1 MHMFKSLFKS
11 ALPHLI
17 AVAVFAIVAIVY
29 CKPALEGKVLQQSD
43 ITQWKGMAQDAL
55 NYKDQY
61 GTTPLWTN
69 NMFGGMPAY
78 QITGIPGISFSIGIL
93 DQLFTLNLPE
103 PIGLFFLASICF
115 YFLAQVLGFSTVI
128 GIIGGLAYS
137 YATYNPIIV
146 VVGHITKMHAIAYL
160 PFFIGSILLI
170 FQKKYYLGA
179 ICTAIATTLFVQ
191 SNHLQI
197 NYYGL
202 IIVLVM
208 SVFYLVQWIK
218 AKDFTHIYK
227 TIGFSLVAGLMGL
240 AVNAVML
247 IGTAEFGK
255 STIRGGSALATKD
268 SKITNTGLNK
278 DYALSYS
285 MFLSE
290 PLVMMFP
297 HIYGASS
304 DPNLVDPTK
313 SKAIEVLQQMQ
324 PEVGQQL
331 QSFLQFYWGGIGFT
345 AGPPYVGVIICFFA
359 FIGFGSNKNPNRW
372 WIGAVIVLSVLLAAG
387 AYFESFNLVILKYL
401 PLYNKFRA
409 PSMIIIVPTLLI
421 GILAMYGM
429 SAVIKATNF
438 KSFLQE
444 HKIGWISL
452 GFVFFAVMAL
462 YFSADFKSE
471 SEKQLMSQ
479 IMQIQDPN
487 QKAAFEGPARDLVNA
502 IAEDRKGFIES
513 DLARTFMFIGA
524 AFLII
529 YFYIKRSIQETF
541 FIVAIGILTLVDLF
555 QINVQYLKA
564 SQYVEAAENDNAFA
578 LTALDNALL
587 KDKTHYRVIDISRGV
602 QNSFN
607 EGAILAYHHKLVGG
621 YNPAKLSIYQDL
633 IENQW
638 YNFPNCLPTLN
649 MMNTKYIITGNMAS
663 DTIPNPDA
671 LGNAWFVKGIEFK
684 KGPRAVMDHLSF
696 FNPKDT
702 AVMDEQDK
710 IEDLAGLQVDSN
722 ASIQLVQNKNDE
734 VSYKAKTNAKQ
745 LAVFS
750 EIYYKDGWKAFIDE
764 KESPIV
770 KVNYVL
776 RGLVVPAGDHTIKFE
791 FKPASITGAKQIA
804 GVASILLW
812 LSLITTIVFAVKNLN
827 KKENTAK

>member
-1 MHMFKSLFKS
+1 MFKSLFKS

-17 AVAVFAIVAIVY
+17 AVAIFAIVAIVY

-55 NYKDQY
+55 NYRDQN
-61 GTTPLWTN
+61 GVTPLWTN
-69 NMFGGMPAY
+69 SMFGGMPAY
-78 QITGIPGISFSIGIL
+78 QITGIPGNAYSIGML
-93 DQLFTLNLPE
+93 DQLFTLNLAE

-137 YATYNPIIV
+137 YATYNPIII

-179 ICTAIATTLFVQ
+179 VCTAIATTLFVQ
-191 SNHLQI
+191 ANHLQI

-208 SVFYLVQWIK
+208 SAFYLVQWIK
-218 AKDFTHIYK
+218 TKDFTHIYK

-297 HIYGASS
+297 HIYGASN

-345 AGPPYVGVIICFFA
+345 AGPPYVGILICFFA
-359 FIGFGSNKNPNRW
+359 FIGFGSKMNPNRW
-372 WIGAVIVLSVLLAAG
+372 WIGAVIVLSVMLAAG
-387 AYFESFNLVILKYL
+387 SYFESFNLVILKYL

-409 PSMIIIVPTLLI
+409 PSMIIVVPTLLI
-421 GILAMYGM
+421 GILALYGM
-429 SAVIKATNF
+429 SAVLKASNF

-444 HKIGWISL
+444 HKIGWITL
-452 GFVFFAVMAL
+452 GIVFFAVIAL
-462 YFSADFKSE
+462 YFSSDFKSE

-513 DLARTFMFIGA
+513 DLTRAFIFIGIA
-524 AFLII
+524 FFLI
-529 YFYIKRSIQETF
+529 FLYIKRSIQETV
-541 FIVAIGILTLVDLF
+541 FIVGIGILSLVDLF
-555 QINVQYLKA
+555 QINVQYLKP
-564 SQYVEAAENDNAFA
+564 SQYVEASENENAFA

-587 KDKTHYRVIDISRGV
+587 NDKSHYRIIDLRRGI

-649 MMNTKYIITGNMAS
+649 MMNTKYIISGNMAT
-663 DTIPNPDA
+663 DTTPNTGA

-684 KGPRAVMDHLSF
+684 KGPRAVMDHLSY

-702 AVMDEQDK
+702 AVIDEQEK
-710 IEDLAGLQVDSN
+710 IEGLSGLQVDST
-722 ASIQLVQNKNDE
+722 ASIQLVENKNDE
-734 VSYKAKTNAKQ
+734 ITYKAKTNAKQ

-750 EIYYKDGWKAFIDE
+750 EIYYKDGWKAYINDQE
-764 KESPIV
+764 TPIV

-776 RGLVVPAGDHTIKFE
+776 RGLVVPAGDHKIKFE
-791 FKPASITGAKQIA
+791 FKPASITSAKQIA

-812 LSLITTIVFAVKNLN
+812 LSLITMIAFAVKNLN
-827 KKENTAK
+827 KKQNTAN

>member
-1 MHMFKSLFKS
+1 MLKTIFKS
-11 ALPHLI
+11 ALPHLL
-17 AVAVFAIVAIVY
+17 ALFVFAIVAIVY
-29 CKPALEGKVLQQSD
+29 CKPAIEGKVLQQSD
-43 ITQWKGMAQDAL
+43 VTQWKGMAQDAL
-55 NYKDQY
+55 NYKAQN

-69 NMFGGMPAY
+69 SMFGGMPTF
-78 QITGIPGISFSIGIL
+78 QITGIPVSPYSIGAL
-93 DQLFTLNLPE
+93 DGIFTLRLAE
-103 PIGLFFLASICF
+103 PVGLFFLASLCF
-115 YFLAQVLGFSTVI
+115 YFLAQVLGFSTLI

-146 VVGHITKMHAIAYL
+146 VVGHMTKMHAIAYL
-160 PFFIGSILLI
+160 PFFIGAILLI

-179 ICTAIATTLFVQ
+179 ICTAIATALFVQ
-191 SNHLQI
+191 ANHLQI

-202 IIVLVM
+202 IIVLAM
-208 SVFYLVQWIK
+208 SLYYLVIWIK
-218 AKDFTHIYK
+218 AKEYTHILK
-227 TIGFSLVAGLMGL
+227 TIGFSLIAGLMGL
-240 AVNAVML
+240 AVNAIML
-247 IGTAEFGK
+247 MSTAEYGK
-255 STIRGGSALATKD
+255 ASIRGGSALATKD

-297 HIYGASS
+297 HVYGASS
-304 DPNLVDPTK
+304 DPNLVDPAK

-345 AGPPYVGVIICFFA
+345 AGPPYVGIIICFFA
-359 FIGFGSNKNPNRW
+359 CIGFGSNKNPNRW
-372 WIGAVIVLSVLLAAG
+372 WIGAVIVLSILLAAG
-387 AYFESFNLVILKYL
+387 SYFETFNVFILEHL

-409 PSMIIIVPTLLI
+409 PSMILVIPTLLI
-421 GILAMYGM
+421 GVLAMYGIN
-429 SAVIKATNF
+429 ATLQATNF
-438 KSFLQE
+438 KSFIE
-444 HKIGWISL
+444 AHKIGWITL
-452 GFVFFAVMAL
+452 GFILLAILGL
-462 YFSADFKSE
+462 YFTSDFKSE

-487 QKAAFEGPARDLVNA
+487 QKAAFETPARDMVNA

-513 DLARTFMFIGA
+513 DLTRALIFIGI
-524 AFLII
+524 AFLLI
-529 YFYIKRSIQETF
+529 FLYIKQTIQQTI
-541 FIVAIGILTLVDLF
+541 FIIGVGLLTLVDLF
-555 QINVQYLKA
+555 QITVQYLKP
-564 SQYVEAAENDNAFA
+564 SQFVEATENENVFA

-587 KDKTHYRVIDISRGV
+587 KDTSNYRIIDLRRGV
-602 QNSFN
+602 QNAFN
-607 EGAILAYHHKLVGG
+607 EGAIMAYHHKLVGG

-638 YNFPNCLPTLN
+638 YQFPNCLPTLN

-671 LGNAWFVKGIEFK
+671 LGNAWFVKGIQYK

-696 FNPKDT
+696 LNPKDT
-702 AVMDEQDK
+702 AVIDEQDK
-710 IEDLAGLQVDSN
+710 LDVLSGLQVDST
-722 ASIQLVQNKNDE
+722 AKIQLIDNQNDLIF
-734 VSYKAKTNAKQ
+734 YTAKTNAKQ

-750 EIYYKDGWKAFIDE
+750 EIYYRDGWKAYIDDQ
-764 KESPIV
+764 ESPIL

-776 RGLVVPAGDHTIKFE
+776 RGLVIPAGDHKIRFE
-791 FKPASITGAKQIA
+791 FKPASVTRAKQIA

-812 LSLITTIVFAVKNLN
+812 IALVAFIAMTIQQFI
-827 KKENTAK
+827 KKQNTAQ

>member
-17 AVAVFAIVAIVY
+17 AVAIFAIVAIVY

-227 TIGFSLVAGLMGL
+227 TVGFSLVAGLMGL

-324 PEVGQQL
+324 LEVGQQL

-710 IEDLAGLQVDSN
+710 IEDLAGLQVDST

>member
-17 AVAVFAIVAIVY
+17 AVAIFAIVAIVY

-78 QITGIPGISFSIGIL
+78 QITGIPGTTFTIGML

-115 YFLAQVLGFSTVI
+115 YFLAQVLGFSTVV

-202 IIVLVM
+202 IIVLAM

-359 FIGFGSNKNPNRW
+359 FIGFGSNINPNRW

-387 AYFESFNLVILKYL
+387 SYFESFNLMILKYL

-409 PSMIIIVPTLLI
+409 PSMIIVVPTLLI
-421 GILAMYGM
+421 GILAMYGLN
-429 SAVIKATNF
+429 AVTKATNF
-438 KSFLQE
+438 KNFLQE

-452 GFVFFAVMAL
+452 GLVFFAVMAL
-462 YFSADFKSE
+462 YFSSDFKSE

-487 QKAAFEGPARDLVNA
+487 QKAAFETPARDLVNA

-513 DLARTFMFIGA
+513 DITRTFIFIGI
-524 AFLII
+524 AFLLI
-529 YFYIKRSIQETF
+529 FLYIKRSIQETV
-541 FIVAIGILTLVDLF
+541 FIIAIGILSLVDLF
-555 QINVQYLKA
+555 QINVQYLKP
-564 SQYVEAAENDNAFA
+564 SQYVEAAENENAFA

-587 KDKTHYRVIDISRGV
+587 NDKSHYRIIDLRRGV

-638 YNFPNCLPTLN
+638 YNFPKCLPTLN

-722 ASIQLVQNKNDE
+722 ASIQLVENKNDE
-734 VSYKAKTNAKQ
+734 ITYKAKTNAKQ

-750 EIYYKDGWKAFIDE
+750 EIYYKDGWKATIDD
-764 KESPIV
+764 KEAPIV

-791 FKPASITGAKQIA
+791 FKPASITSARQIA
-804 GVASILLW
+804 GIASILLW
-812 LSLITTIVFAVKNLN
+812 LSLVTMIAFAVKNMN
-827 KKENTAK
+827 KKENAAK

>member
-1 MHMFKSLFKS
+1 MLKTIFKS
-11 ALPHLI
+11 ALPHLLAI
-17 AVAVFAIVAIVY
+17 FVFAIVAIVY
-29 CKPALEGKVLQQSD
+29 CKPAIEGKVLQQSD
-43 ITQWKGMAQDAL
+43 VTQWKGMAQDAL
-55 NYKDQY
+55 NYKAQN

-69 NMFGGMPAY
+69 SMFGGMPTF
-78 QITGIPGISFSIGIL
+78 QITGIPVSPYSIGAL
-93 DQLFTLNLPE
+93 DGVFTLRLAE
-103 PIGLFFLASICF
+103 PVGLFFLASLCF
-115 YFLAQVLGFSTVI
+115 YFLAQVLGFSTLI

-146 VVGHITKMHAIAYL
+146 VVGHMTKMHAIAYL
-160 PFFIGSILLI
+160 PFFIGAILLI

-179 ICTAIATTLFVQ
+179 ICTAIATALFVQ
-191 SNHLQI
+191 ANHLQI

-202 IIVLVM
+202 IIVLAM
-208 SVFYLVQWIK
+208 SLYYLVIWIK
-218 AKDFTHIYK
+218 AKEYTHILK
-227 TIGFSLVAGLMGL
+227 TIGFSLIAGLMGL
-240 AVNAVML
+240 AVNAIML
-247 IGTAEFGK
+247 MSTAEYGK
-255 STIRGGSALATKD
+255 ASIRGGSALATKD

-297 HIYGASS
+297 HVYGASS
-304 DPNLVDPTK
+304 DPNLVDPAK

-345 AGPPYVGVIICFFA
+345 AGPPYVGIIICFFA
-359 FIGFGSNKNPNRW
+359 CIGFGSNKNPNRW
-372 WIGAVIVLSVLLAAG
+372 WIGAVIVLSILLAAG
-387 AYFESFNLVILKYL
+387 SYFETFNVFILEHL

-409 PSMIIIVPTLLI
+409 PSMILVIPTLLI
-421 GILAMYGM
+421 GVLAMYG
-429 SAVIKATNF
+429 INATLQANNF
-438 KSFLQE
+438 KSFIE
-444 HKIGWISL
+444 AHKIGWITL
-452 GFVFFAVMAL
+452 GFILLAILGL
-462 YFSADFKSE
+462 YFTSDFKSE

-487 QKAAFEGPARDLVNA
+487 QKAAFETPARDMVNA

-513 DLARTFMFIGA
+513 DLTRALIFIGI
-524 AFLII
+524 AFLLI
-529 YFYIKRSIQETF
+529 FLYIKQTIQQTI
-541 FIVAIGILTLVDLF
+541 FIIGIGLLTLVDLF
-555 QINVQYLKA
+555 QINVQYLKP
-564 SQYVEAAENDNAFA
+564 SQFVEATENENVFA

-587 KDKTHYRVIDISRGV
+587 KDTSNYRIIDLRRGV
-602 QNSFN
+602 QNAFN
-607 EGAILAYHHKLVGG
+607 EGAIMAYHHKLVGG

-638 YNFPNCLPTLN
+638 YQFPNCLPTLN

-671 LGNAWFVKGIEFK
+671 LGNAWFVKGIQYK

-702 AVMDEQDK
+702 AVIDEQDK
-710 IEDLAGLQVDSN
+710 LDVLSGLQVDST
-722 ASIQLVQNKNDE
+722 AKIQLIDNQNDLIF
-734 VSYKAKTNAKQ
+734 YTAKTNAKQ

-750 EIYYKDGWKAFIDE
+750 EIYYRDGWKAYIDDQ
-764 KESPIV
+764 ESPIL

-776 RGLVVPAGDHTIKFE
+776 RGLVVPAGDHKIRFE
-791 FKPASITGAKQIA
+791 FKPASVTRAKQIA

-812 LSLITTIVFAVKNLN
+812 IALIAFIAMTIQQFI
-827 KKENTAK
+827 KKQNSAQ

>member
-17 AVAVFAIVAIVY
+17 AVIVFAIVAIVY

-43 ITQWKGMAQDAL
+43 VTQWKGMAQDAL
-55 NYKDQY
+55 NYRDQY
-61 GTTPLWTN
+61 GITPLWTN
-69 NMFGGMPAY
+69 NMFGGMPTF
-78 QITGIPGISFSIGIL
+78 QITGIPVSPYSIGAL
-93 DQLFTLNLPE
+93 DGIFTLRLAE
-103 PIGLFFLASICF
+103 PVGLFFLASICF
-115 YFLAQVLGFSTVI
+115 YFLAQVLGFSTLI

-146 VVGHITKMHAIAYL
+146 VVGHMTKMHAIAYL
-160 PFFIGSILLI
+160 PFFIGAILLI
-170 FQKKYYLGA
+170 FQKKYYIGA
-179 ICTAIATTLFVQ
+179 ICSAIATALFVQ
-191 SNHLQI
+191 ANHLQI

-202 IIVLVM
+202 IIILAM
-208 SVFYLVQWIK
+208 SLFYLVQWIR
-218 AKDFTHIYK
+218 AKEYTHILK
-227 TIGFSLVAGLMGL
+227 TVGFSLVAGMLGL
-240 AVNAVML
+240 AVNAIML
-247 IGTAEFGK
+247 MSTAEYGK
-255 STIRGGSALATKD
+255 ASIRGGSALATKD

-297 HIYGASS
+297 HVYGASS
-304 DPNLVDPTK
+304 DPNLVDPEK

-345 AGPPYVGVIICFFA
+345 AGPPYVGIIICFFA
-359 FIGFGSNKNPNRW
+359 CIGFGSHKNPNRW
-372 WIGAVIVLSVLLAAG
+372 WIGAVIILSIMLAAG
-387 AYFESFNLVILKYL
+387 SYFESFNLMILKYL

-409 PSMIIIVPTLLI
+409 PSMIIVVPTLLM
-421 GILAMYGM
+421 GVLAMYGIN
-429 SAVIKATNF
+429 ATLKATNF
-438 KSFLQE
+438 KSFIQE
-444 HKIGWISL
+444 NKIGWITL
-452 GFVFFAVMAL
+452 GFVFVALLGL
-462 YFSADFKSE
+462 YFNSDFKSE

-487 QKAAFEGPARDLVNA
+487 QKAAFETPARDMVNA
-502 IAEDRKGFIES
+502 IAADRKSFIES
-513 DLARTFMFIGA
+513 DITRTLIFIGF
-524 AFLII
+524 AFLFI
-529 YFYIKRSIQETF
+529 YLFIKKTLNETV
-541 FIVAIGILTLVDLF
+541 FIAVIGVLTLVDLF
-555 QINVQYLKA
+555 QINVQYLKP
-564 SQYVEAAENDNAFA
+564 SQYVEATENENVFA

-587 KDKTHYRVIDISRGV
+587 KDTSHYRMIDLRRGV
-602 QNSFN
+602 QSAFN
-607 EGAILAYHHKLVGG
+607 EGAIMAYHHKLVGG

-684 KGPRAVMDHLSF
+684 KGPREVMDHLSY

-702 AVMDEQDK
+702 AVMDEEDK
-710 IEDLAGLQVDSN
+710 IETLSGLQVDSN
-722 ASIQLVQNKNDE
+722 ARIQLIDNKNDE
-734 VSYKAKTNAKQ
+734 VSYTASTTTKQ
-745 LAVFS
+745 LAIFS
-750 EIYYKDGWKAFIDE
+750 EIYYKDGWKAYVDE
-764 KESPIV
+764 QETPIV

-776 RGLVVPAGDHTIKFE
+776 RGLVVPAGDHKIRFE
-791 FKPASITGAKQIA
+791 FKPASVTRAKQIA
-804 GVASILLW
+804 GIASILLW
-812 LSLITTIVFAVKNLN
+812 LALIVFIAVSVQQFI
-827 KKENTAK
+827 KKQKTAQ

>member
-1 MHMFKSLFKS
+1 MYMFKSLFKS

-17 AVAVFAIVAIVY
+17 AVAIFAIVAIVY

-78 QITGIPGISFSIGIL
+78 QITGIPGILFSIGIL

-227 TIGFSLVAGLMGL
+227 TVGFSLVAGLMGL

>member
-1 MHMFKSLFKS
+1 MLKTIFKS
-11 ALPHLI
+11 ALPHLLAI
-17 AVAVFAIVAIVY
+17 FVFAIVAIVY
-29 CKPALEGKVLQQSD
+29 CKPAIEGKVLQQSD
-43 ITQWKGMAQDAL
+43 VTQWKGMAQDAL
-55 NYKDQY
+55 NYKAQN

-69 NMFGGMPAY
+69 SMFGGMPTF
-78 QITGIPGISFSIGIL
+78 QITGIPVSPYSIGAL
-93 DQLFTLNLPE
+93 DGIFTLRLAE
-103 PIGLFFLASICF
+103 PVGLFFLASLCF
-115 YFLAQVLGFSTVI
+115 YFLAQVLGFSTLI

-146 VVGHITKMHAIAYL
+146 VVGHMTKMHAIAYL
-160 PFFIGSILLI
+160 PFFIGAILLI
-170 FQKKYYLGA
+170 FQKKYYIGA
-179 ICTAIATTLFVQ
+179 ICTAIATALFVQ
-191 SNHLQI
+191 ANHLQI

-202 IIVLVM
+202 IIVLAM
-208 SVFYLVQWIK
+208 SLYYLVIWIK
-218 AKDFTHIYK
+218 AKEYTHILK
-227 TIGFSLVAGLMGL
+227 TIGFSLIAGLMGL
-240 AVNAVML
+240 AVNAIML
-247 IGTAEFGK
+247 MSTAEYGNA
-255 STIRGGSALATKD
+255 SIRGGSALATKD

-297 HIYGASS
+297 HVYGASS
-304 DPNLVDPTK
+304 DPNLVDPAK

-345 AGPPYVGVIICFFA
+345 AGPPYVGIIICFFA
-359 FIGFGSNKNPNRW
+359 CIGFGSNKNPNRL
-372 WIGAVIVLSVLLAAG
+372 WIGPVIVLSILLAAG
-387 AYFESFNLVILKYL
+387 SYFETFNVFILEHL

-409 PSMIIIVPTLLI
+409 PSMILVIPTLLI
-421 GILAMYGM
+421 GVLAMYG
-429 SAVIKATNF
+429 INATLQANNF
-438 KSFLQE
+438 KSFIE
-444 HKIGWISL
+444 AHKIGWITL
-452 GFVFFAVMAL
+452 GFILLAILGL
-462 YFSADFKSE
+462 YFTSDFKSE

-487 QKAAFEGPARDLVNA
+487 QKAAFETPARDMVNA

-513 DLARTFMFIGA
+513 DLTRALIFIGI
-524 AFLII
+524 AFLLI
-529 YFYIKRSIQETF
+529 FLYIKQTIQQTI
-541 FIVAIGILTLVDLF
+541 FIIGIGLLTLVDLF
-555 QINVQYLKA
+555 QINVQYLKP
-564 SQYVEAAENDNAFA
+564 SQFVETTENENVFA

-587 KDKTHYRVIDISRGV
+587 KDTSNYRIIDLRRGV
-602 QNSFN
+602 QNAFN
-607 EGAILAYHHKLVGG
+607 EGAIMAYHHKLVGG

-638 YNFPNCLPTLN
+638 YQFPNCLPTLN

-671 LGNAWFVKGIEFK
+671 LGNAWFVKGIQYK

-702 AVMDEQDK
+702 AVIDEQDK
-710 IEDLAGLQVDSN
+710 LDVLSGLQVDSN
-722 ASIQLVQNKNDE
+722 AKIQLIDNQNDLIF
-734 VSYKAKTNAKQ
+734 YTAKTNAKQ

-750 EIYYKDGWKAFIDE
+750 EIYYRDGWKAYIDDQ
-764 KESPIV
+764 ESPIL

-776 RGLVVPAGDHTIKFE
+776 RGLVIPAGDHKIKFE
-791 FKPASITGAKQIA
+791 FKPASVTRAKQIA

-812 LSLITTIVFAVKNLN
+812 IALVAFIAMTIQQFI
-827 KKENTAK
+827 KKQNSAQ

>member
-1 MHMFKSLFKS
+1 MNMFKSLFKS

-17 AVAVFAIVAIVY
+17 AVAIFAIVAIVY

-43 ITQWKGMAQDAL
+43 ITQWKGMAQDAM
-55 NYKDQY
+55 NYNEQY

-78 QITGIPGISFSIGIL
+78 QITGIPGTSFSVGIL
-93 DQLFTLNLPE
+93 DHLFTLNLAE

-202 IIVLVM
+202 IIVLAM

-218 AKDFTHIYK
+218 AKDFTHIFK
-227 TIGFSLVAGLMGL
+227 TVAFSLVAGLMGL

-278 DYALSYS
+278 EYALSYS

-304 DPNLVDPTK
+304 DPNLVDPTQ

-359 FIGFGSNKNPNRW
+359 FIGFGSNTNPNRW

-387 AYFESFNLVILKYL
+387 SYFESFNLMILKYL

-409 PSMIIIVPTLLI
+409 PSMIIVVPTFLI
-421 GILAMYGM
+421 GILAMYGL
-429 SAVIKATNF
+429 SAVIKASNF
-438 KSFLQE
+438 KNFLQE

-452 GFVFFAVMAL
+452 GLVFFAVLAL
-462 YFSADFKSE
+462 YFNADFKTE
-471 SEKQLMSQ
+471 SEKQLMTQ

-487 QKAAFEGPARDLVNA
+487 QKAAFETPARDMVNA

-513 DLARTFMFIGA
+513 DIIRTIIFIGIA
-524 AFLII
+524 FFLI
-529 YFYIKRSIQETF
+529 FLYIKRSIQETV
-541 FIVAIGILTLVDLF
+541 FIVAIGLLSLVDLF
-555 QINVQYLKA
+555 QMNVQYLKP
-564 SQYVEAAENDNAFA
+564 SQYIEAAENDNAFA

-587 KDKTHYRVIDISRGV
+587 KDKSHYRIIDLRRGI

-663 DTIPNPDA
+663 DIIPNPDA

-710 IEDLAGLQVDSN
+710 IADLDGLQVDSN

-734 VSYKAKTNAKQ
+734 ITYKAKTNAKQ

-750 EIYYKDGWKAFIDE
+750 EIYYKDGWKAYIDD
-764 KESPIV
+764 KETPIV
-770 KVNYVL
+770 KANYVL
-776 RGLVVPAGDHTIKFE
+776 RGLVVPAGEHTIKFE
-791 FKPASITGAKQIA
+791 FKPASITSARQIA
-804 GVASILLW
+804 SVASILLW
-812 LSLITTIVFAVKNLN
+812 LSLVTMIAFGIKNLN

>member
-1 MHMFKSLFKS
+1 MLKTIFKS
-11 ALPHLI
+11 ALPHLLAI
-17 AVAVFAIVAIVY
+17 FVFAIVAIVY
-29 CKPALEGKVLQQSD
+29 CKPAIEGKVLQQSD
-43 ITQWKGMAQDAL
+43 VTQWKGMAQDAL
-55 NYKDQY
+55 NYKAQN

-69 NMFGGMPAY
+69 SMFGGMPTF
-78 QITGIPGISFSIGIL
+78 QITGIPVSPYSIGAL
-93 DQLFTLNLPE
+93 DGIFTLRLAE
-103 PIGLFFLASICF
+103 PVGLFFLASLCF
-115 YFLAQVLGFSTVI
+115 YFLAQVLGFSTLI

-146 VVGHITKMHAIAYL
+146 VVGHMTKMHAIAYL
-160 PFFIGSILLI
+160 PFFIGAILLI
-170 FQKKYYLGA
+170 FQKKYYIGA
-179 ICTAIATTLFVQ
+179 ICTAIATALFVQ
-191 SNHLQI
+191 ANHLQI

-202 IIVLVM
+202 IIVLAM
-208 SVFYLVQWIK
+208 SLYYLVIWIK
-218 AKDFTHIYK
+218 AKEYTHILK
-227 TIGFSLVAGLMGL
+227 TIGFSLIAGLMGL
-240 AVNAVML
+240 AVNAIML
-247 IGTAEFGK
+247 MSTAEYGK
-255 STIRGGSALATKD
+255 ASIRGGSALATKD

-297 HIYGASS
+297 HVYGASS
-304 DPNLVDPTK
+304 DPNLVDPAK

-345 AGPPYVGVIICFFA
+345 AGPPYVGIIICFFA
-359 FIGFGSNKNPNRW
+359 CIGFGSNKNPNRW
-372 WIGAVIVLSVLLAAG
+372 WIGAVIVLSILLAAG
-387 AYFESFNLVILKYL
+387 SYFETFNVFILEHL

-409 PSMIIIVPTLLI
+409 PSMILVIPTLLI
-421 GILAMYGM
+421 GVLAMYG
-429 SAVIKATNF
+429 INATLQANNF
-438 KSFLQE
+438 KSFIE
-444 HKIGWISL
+444 AHKIGWITL
-452 GFVFFAVMAL
+452 GFILLAILGL
-462 YFSADFKSE
+462 YFTSDFKSE

-487 QKAAFEGPARDLVNA
+487 QKAAFETPARDMVNA

-513 DLARTFMFIGA
+513 DLTRALIFIGI
-524 AFLII
+524 AFLLI
-529 YFYIKRSIQETF
+529 FLYIKQTIQQTI
-541 FIVAIGILTLVDLF
+541 FIIGIGLLTLVDLF
-555 QINVQYLKA
+555 QINVQYLKP
-564 SQYVEAAENDNAFA
+564 SQFVETTENENVFA

-587 KDKTHYRVIDISRGV
+587 KDTSNYRIIDLRRGV
-602 QNSFN
+602 QNAFN
-607 EGAILAYHHKLVGG
+607 EGAIMAYHHKLVGG

-638 YNFPNCLPTLN
+638 YQFPNCLPTLN

-671 LGNAWFVKGIEFK
+671 LGNAWFVKGIQYK

-702 AVMDEQDK
+702 AVIDEQDK
-710 IEDLAGLQVDSN
+710 LDVLSGLQVDST
-722 ASIQLVQNKNDE
+722 AKIQLIDNQNDLIF
-734 VSYKAKTNAKQ
+734 YTAKTNAKQ

-750 EIYYKDGWKAFIDE
+750 EIYYRDGWKAYIDDQ
-764 KESPIV
+764 ESPIL

-776 RGLVVPAGDHTIKFE
+776 RGLVIPAGDHKIKFE
-791 FKPASITGAKQIA
+791 FKPASVTRAKQIA

-812 LSLITTIVFAVKNLN
+812 IALVAFIAMTIQQFI
-827 KKENTAK
+827 KKQNSAQ

>member
-1 MHMFKSLFKS
+1 MYMFKSLFKS

-17 AVAVFAIVAIVY
+17 AVAIFAIVAIVY

-227 TIGFSLVAGLMGL
+227 TVGFSLVAGLMGL

-452 GFVFFAVMAL
+452 GLVFFAVMAL

>member
-1 MHMFKSLFKS
+1 MNMFKSLFKS
-11 ALPHLI
+11 AVPHLI
-17 AVAVFAIVAIVY
+17 AVAIFAIVAIVY

-43 ITQWKGMAQDAL
+43 ITQWKGMAQDAM

-78 QITGIPGISFSIGIL
+78 QITGIPGTSFSVGIL
-93 DQLFTLNLPE
+93 DQLFTFNLAE

-202 IIVLVM
+202 IIVLGM
-208 SVFYLVQWIK
+208 SVFYLVQWIQ
-218 AKDFTHIYK
+218 AKDFTHIFK
-227 TIGFSLVAGLMGL
+227 TVGFSLVAGLMGL

-304 DPNLVDPTK
+304 DPNIVDPTQ

-359 FIGFGSNKNPNRW
+359 FIGFGSNTNPNRW
-372 WIGAVIVLSVLLAAG
+372 WIGAVIALSVHLAAG
-387 AYFESFNLVILKYL
+387 SYFESFNLVILKYL

-429 SAVIKATNF
+429 SAVTKATNF
-438 KSFLQE
+438 KSFLHE
-444 HKIGWISL
+444 HKVGWISL
-452 GFVFFAVMAL
+452 GLVLFAVLAL
-462 YFSADFKSE
+462 YFNADFKTE
-471 SEKQLMSQ
+471 SEKQLMTQ

-487 QKAAFEGPARDLVNA
+487 QKAAFETPARDMVNA

-513 DLARTFMFIGA
+513 DIIRTIIFIGIA
-524 AFLII
+524 FFLI
-529 YFYIKRSIQETF
+529 FLYIKRSIQETV
-541 FIVAIGILTLVDLF
+541 FIVAIGLLSLVDLF
-555 QINVQYLKA
+555 QINVQYLKP
-564 SQYVEAAENDNAFA
+564 SQYVEAAENENAFA

-587 KDKTHYRVIDISRGV
+587 KDKSHYRIIDIRRGV

-710 IEDLAGLQVDSN
+710 IADLDGIQVDSN

-734 VSYKAKTNAKQ
+734 ITYKAKTNAKQ

-750 EIYYKDGWKAFIDE
+750 EIYYKDGWKAYIDD
-764 KESPIV
+764 KETPIV
-770 KVNYVL
+770 KTNYVL

-791 FKPASITGAKQIA
+791 FKPASITSARQIA
-804 GVASILLW
+804 SVASILLW
-812 LSLITTIVFAVKNLN
+812 LSLVTMIAFGIKNLN
-827 KKENTAK
+827 KKENPAK

>member
-1 MHMFKSLFKS
+1 MLKTIFKS
-11 ALPHLI
+11 ALPHLLAI
-17 AVAVFAIVAIVY
+17 FVFAIVAIVY
-29 CKPALEGKVLQQSD
+29 CKPAIEGKVLQQSD
-43 ITQWKGMAQDAL
+43 VTQWKGMAQDAL
-55 NYKDQY
+55 NYKAQN

-69 NMFGGMPAY
+69 SMFGGMPTF
-78 QITGIPGISFSIGIL
+78 QITGIPVSPYSIGAL
-93 DQLFTLNLPE
+93 DGVFTLRLAE
-103 PIGLFFLASICF
+103 PVGLFFLASLCF
-115 YFLAQVLGFSTVI
+115 YFLAQVLGFSTLI

-146 VVGHITKMHAIAYL
+146 VVGHMTKMHAIAYL
-160 PFFIGSILLI
+160 PFFIGAILLI

-179 ICTAIATTLFVQ
+179 ICTAIATALFVQ
-191 SNHLQI
+191 ANHLQI

-202 IIVLVM
+202 IIVLAM
-208 SVFYLVQWIK
+208 SLYYLVIWIK
-218 AKDFTHIYK
+218 AKEYTHILK
-227 TIGFSLVAGLMGL
+227 TIGFSLIAGLMGL
-240 AVNAVML
+240 AVNAIML
-247 IGTAEFGK
+247 MSTAEYGNA
-255 STIRGGSALATKD
+255 SIRGGSALATKD

-297 HIYGASS
+297 HVYGASS
-304 DPNLVDPTK
+304 DPNLVDPAK

-345 AGPPYVGVIICFFA
+345 AGPPYVGIIICFFA
-359 FIGFGSNKNPNRW
+359 CIGFGSNKNPNRL
-372 WIGAVIVLSVLLAAG
+372 WIGPVIVLSILLAAG
-387 AYFESFNLVILKYL
+387 SYFETFNVFILEHL

-409 PSMIIIVPTLLI
+409 PSMILVIPTLLI
-421 GILAMYGM
+421 GVLAMYG
-429 SAVIKATNF
+429 INATLQANNF
-438 KSFLQE
+438 KSFIE
-444 HKIGWISL
+444 AHKIGWITL
-452 GFVFFAVMAL
+452 GFILLAILGL
-462 YFSADFKSE
+462 YFTSDFKSE

-487 QKAAFEGPARDLVNA
+487 QKAAFETPARNMVNA

-513 DLARTFMFIGA
+513 DLTRALIFIGI
-524 AFLII
+524 AFLLI
-529 YFYIKRSIQETF
+529 FLYIKQTIQQTI
-541 FIVAIGILTLVDLF
+541 FIIGIGLLTLVDLF
-555 QINVQYLKA
+555 QINVQYLKP
-564 SQYVEAAENDNAFA
+564 SQFVETTENENVFA

-587 KDKTHYRVIDISRGV
+587 KDTSNYRIIDLRRGV
-602 QNSFN
+602 QNAFN
-607 EGAILAYHHKLVGG
+607 EGAIMAYHHKLVGG

-638 YNFPNCLPTLN
+638 YQFPNCLPTLN

-671 LGNAWFVKGIEFK
+671 LGNAWFVKGIQYK

-702 AVMDEQDK
+702 AVIDEQDK
-710 IEDLAGLQVDSN
+710 LDVLSGLQVDST
-722 ASIQLVQNKNDE
+722 AKIQLIDNQNDLIF
-734 VSYKAKTNAKQ
+734 YTAKTNAKQ
-745 LAVFS
+745 LAVFR
-750 EIYYKDGWKAFIDE
+750 EIYYRDGWKAYIDDQ
-764 KESPIV
+764 ESPIL

-776 RGLVVPAGDHTIKFE
+776 RGLVVPAGDHKIRFE
-791 FKPASITGAKQIA
+791 FKPASVTRAKQIA

-812 LSLITTIVFAVKNLN
+812 IALIAFIAMTIQQFI
-827 KKENTAK
+827 KKQNSAQ

>member
-1 MHMFKSLFKS
+1 MLKTIFKS
-11 ALPHLI
+11 ALPHLLAI
-17 AVAVFAIVAIVY
+17 FVFAIVAIVY
-29 CKPALEGKVLQQSD
+29 CKPAIEGKVLQQSD
-43 ITQWKGMAQDAL
+43 VTQWKGMAQDAL
-55 NYKDQY
+55 NYKAQN

-69 NMFGGMPAY
+69 SMFGGMPTF
-78 QITGIPGISFSIGIL
+78 QITGIPVSPYSIGAL
-93 DQLFTLNLPE
+93 DGIFTLRLAE
-103 PIGLFFLASICF
+103 PVGLFFLASLCF
-115 YFLAQVLGFSTVI
+115 YFLAQVLGFSTLI

-146 VVGHITKMHAIAYL
+146 VVGHMTKMHAIAYL
-160 PFFIGSILLI
+160 PFFIGAILLI

-179 ICTAIATTLFVQ
+179 ICTAIATALFVQ
-191 SNHLQI
+191 ANHLQI

-208 SVFYLVQWIK
+208 SLYYLVIWIK
-218 AKDFTHIYK
+218 AKEYTHILK
-227 TIGFSLVAGLMGL
+227 TVGFSLIAGLMGL
-240 AVNAVML
+240 AVNAIML
-247 IGTAEFGK
+247 MSTAEYGK
-255 STIRGGSALATKD
+255 ASIRGGSALATKD

-278 DYALSYS
+278 EYALSYS

-297 HIYGASS
+297 HVYGASS
-304 DPNLVDPTK
+304 DPNLVDPAK

-345 AGPPYVGVIICFFA
+345 AGPPYVGIIICFFA
-359 FIGFGSNKNPNRW
+359 CIGFGSNTNPNRW
-372 WIGAVIVLSVLLAAG
+372 WIGGVIVLSILLAAG
-387 AYFESFNLVILKYL
+387 SYFETFNVFILEHL

-409 PSMIIIVPTLLI
+409 PSMILVIPTLLI
-421 GILAMYGM
+421 GVLAMYGIN
-429 SAVIKATNF
+429 ATLKANNF
-438 KSFLQE
+438 KSFIDA
-444 HKIGWISL
+444 HKIGWITL
-452 GFVFFAVMAL
+452 GLILVAILGL
-462 YFSADFKSE
+462 YFTSDFKSE

-487 QKAAFEGPARDLVNA
+487 QKAAFETPARDMVNA

-513 DLARTFMFIGA
+513 DLTRALIFMGI
-524 AFLII
+524 AFLLIFLYLKQTIQQTVFII
-529 YFYIKRSIQETF
+529 G
-541 FIVAIGILTLVDLF
+541 VGLLALVDLF
-555 QINVQYLKA
+555 QINVQYLKP
-564 SQYVEAAENDNAFA
+564 SQFVEATENENVFA

-587 KDKTHYRVIDISRGV
+587 KDTSNYRIIDLRRGV
-602 QNSFN
+602 QNAFN
-607 EGAILAYHHKLVGG
+607 EGAIMAYHHKLVGG

-638 YNFPNCLPTLN
+638 YRFPNCLPTLN

-671 LGNAWFVKGIEFK
+671 LGNAWFVKGIQYK

-702 AVMDEQDK
+702 AVIDEQDK
-710 IEDLAGLQVDSN
+710 TEALSGLQLDSS
-722 ASIQLVQNKNDE
+722 AKIQLIDNQND
-734 VSYKAKTNAKQ
+734 VLFYSAKTNAKQ

-750 EIYYKDGWKAFIDE
+750 EIYYHDGWKAYIDE
-764 KESPIV
+764 QEAPIL

-776 RGLVVPAGDHTIKFE
+776 RGLVIPAGDHKVRFE
-791 FKPASITGAKQIA
+791 FKPASVTRAKQIA

-812 LSLITTIVFAVKNLN
+812 IAFIAFIAMTIQQFI
-827 KKENTAK
+827 KKQNSAQ

>member
-1 MHMFKSLFKS
+1 MNMFKSLFKS

-17 AVAVFAIVAIVY
+17 AVAIFAIVAIVY

-55 NYKDQY
+55 NYRDQN
-61 GTTPLWTN
+61 GVTPLWTN
-69 NMFGGMPAY
+69 SMFGGMPAY
-78 QITGIPGISFSIGIL
+78 QITGIPGNAYSIGML
-93 DQLFTLNLPE
+93 DQLFTLNLAE

-137 YATYNPIIV
+137 YATYNPIII

-179 ICTAIATTLFVQ
+179 VCTAIATTLFVQ
-191 SNHLQI
+191 ANHLQI

-218 AKDFTHIYK
+218 VKDFTHIYK

-297 HIYGASS
+297 HIYGASN

-345 AGPPYVGVIICFFA
+345 AGPPYVGIIICFFA
-359 FIGFGSNKNPNRW
+359 FIGFGSKMNPNRW
-372 WIGAVIVLSVLLAAG
+372 WIGAVIVLSVMLAAG
-387 AYFESFNLVILKYL
+387 SYFESFNLVILKYL

-409 PSMIIIVPTLLI
+409 PSMIIVVPTLLI
-421 GILAMYGM
+421 GILALYGM
-429 SAVIKATNF
+429 SAVLKASNF

-444 HKIGWISL
+444 HKIGWITL
-452 GFVFFAVMAL
+452 GLVCFAVIAL
-462 YFSADFKSE
+462 YFSSDFKSE

-513 DLARTFMFIGA
+513 DLTRAFIFIGI
-524 AFLII
+524 AFLLI
-529 YFYIKRSIQETF
+529 FLYIKRSIQETV
-541 FIVAIGILTLVDLF
+541 FIIGIGILSLVDLF
-555 QINVQYLKA
+555 QINVQYLKP
-564 SQYVEAAENDNAFA
+564 SQYIEASENENAFA

-587 KDKTHYRVIDISRGV
+587 NDKSHYRIIDLRRGI

-663 DTIPNPDA
+663 DTVPNPDA
-671 LGNAWFVKGIEFK
+671 LGNAWFVKGIEYK

-710 IEDLAGLQVDSN
+710 IEGLSGLQVDST
-722 ASIQLVQNKNDE
+722 ASIQLVENKNDE
-734 VSYKAKTNAKQ
+734 ITYKAKTNAKQ

-750 EIYYKDGWKAFIDE
+750 EIYYKDGWKAYINDQE
-764 KESPIV
+764 TPIL

-776 RGLVVPAGDHTIKFE
+776 RGLVVPAGDHKIKFE
-791 FKPASITGAKQIA
+791 FKPTSITSAKQIA

-812 LSLITTIVFAVKNLN
+812 LSLITMIVFAVKNLN
-827 KKENTAK
+827 KKQNTAN

>member
-1 MHMFKSLFKS
+1 MLKTIFKS
-11 ALPHLI
+11 ALPHLLAI
-17 AVAVFAIVAIVY
+17 FVFAIVAIVY
-29 CKPALEGKVLQQSD
+29 CKPAIEGKVLQQSD
-43 ITQWKGMAQDAL
+43 VTQWKGMAQDAL
-55 NYKDQY
+55 NYKAQN

-69 NMFGGMPAY
+69 SMFGGMPTF
-78 QITGIPGISFSIGIL
+78 QITGIPVSPYSIGAL
-93 DQLFTLNLPE
+93 DGIFTLRLAE
-103 PIGLFFLASICF
+103 PVGLFFLASLCF
-115 YFLAQVLGFSTVI
+115 YFLAQVLGFSTLI

-146 VVGHITKMHAIAYL
+146 VVGHMTKMHAIAYL
-160 PFFIGSILLI
+160 PFFIGAILLI

-179 ICTAIATTLFVQ
+179 ICTAIATALFVQ
-191 SNHLQI
+191 ANHLQI

-202 IIVLVM
+202 IIVLAM
-208 SVFYLVQWIK
+208 SLYYLVIWIK
-218 AKDFTHIYK
+218 AKEYTHILK
-227 TIGFSLVAGLMGL
+227 TIGFSLIAGLMGL
-240 AVNAVML
+240 AVNAIML
-247 IGTAEFGK
+247 MSTAEYGK
-255 STIRGGSALATKD
+255 ASIRGGSALATKD

-297 HIYGASS
+297 HVYGASS
-304 DPNLVDPTK
+304 DPNLVDPAK

-345 AGPPYVGVIICFFA
+345 AGPPYVGIIICFFA
-359 FIGFGSNKNPNRW
+359 CIGFGSNKNPNRW
-372 WIGAVIVLSVLLAAG
+372 WIGAVIVLSILLAAG
-387 AYFESFNLVILKYL
+387 SYFETFNVFILEHL

-409 PSMIIIVPTLLI
+409 PSMILVIPTLLI
-421 GILAMYGM
+421 GVLAMYG
-429 SAVIKATNF
+429 INATLQANNF
-438 KSFLQE
+438 KSFIE
-444 HKIGWISL
+444 AHKIGWITL
-452 GFVFFAVMAL
+452 GFILLAILGL
-462 YFSADFKSE
+462 YFTSDFKSE

-487 QKAAFEGPARDLVNA
+487 QKAAFETPARDMVNA

-513 DLARTFMFIGA
+513 DLTRALIFIGI
-524 AFLII
+524 AFLLI
-529 YFYIKRSIQETF
+529 FLYIKQTIQQTI
-541 FIVAIGILTLVDLF
+541 FIIGIGLLTLVDLF
-555 QINVQYLKA
+555 QINVQYLKP
-564 SQYVEAAENDNAFA
+564 SQFVETTENENVFA

-587 KDKTHYRVIDISRGV
+587 KDTSNYRIIDLRRGV
-602 QNSFN
+602 QNAFN
-607 EGAILAYHHKLVGG
+607 EGAIMAYHHKLVGG

-638 YNFPNCLPTLN
+638 YQFPNCLPTLN

-671 LGNAWFVKGIEFK
+671 LGNAWFVKGIQYK

-702 AVMDEQDK
+702 AVIDEQDK
-710 IEDLAGLQVDSN
+710 LDVLSGLQVDST
-722 ASIQLVQNKNDE
+722 AKIQLIDNQNDLIF
-734 VSYKAKTNAKQ
+734 YTAKTNAKQ

-750 EIYYKDGWKAFIDE
+750 EIYYRDGWKAYIDDQ
-764 KESPIV
+764 ESPIL

-776 RGLVVPAGDHTIKFE
+776 RGLVVPAGDHKIRFE
-791 FKPASITGAKQIA
+791 FKPASVTRAKQIA

-812 LSLITTIVFAVKNLN
+812 IALIAFIAMTIQQFI
-827 KKENTAK
+827 KKQNSAQ

>member
-1 MHMFKSLFKS
+1 MLKTIFKS
-11 ALPHLI
+11 ALPHLLAI
-17 AVAVFAIVAIVY
+17 FVFAIVAIVY
-29 CKPALEGKVLQQSD
+29 CKPAIEGKVLQQSD
-43 ITQWKGMAQDAL
+43 VTQWKGMAQDAL
-55 NYKDQY
+55 NYKAQN

-69 NMFGGMPAY
+69 SMFGGMPTF
-78 QITGIPGISFSIGIL
+78 QITGIPVSPYSIGAL
-93 DQLFTLNLPE
+93 DGIFTLRLAE
-103 PIGLFFLASICF
+103 PVGLFFLASLCF
-115 YFLAQVLGFSTVI
+115 YFLAQVLGFSTLI

-146 VVGHITKMHAIAYL
+146 VVGHMTKMHAIAYL
-160 PFFIGSILLI
+160 PFFIGAILLI
-170 FQKKYYLGA
+170 FQKKYYIGA
-179 ICTAIATTLFVQ
+179 ICTAIATALFVQ
-191 SNHLQI
+191 ANHLQI

-202 IIVLVM
+202 IIVLAM
-208 SVFYLVQWIK
+208 SLYYLVIWIK
-218 AKDFTHIYK
+218 AKEYTHILK
-227 TIGFSLVAGLMGL
+227 TIGFSLIAGLMGL
-240 AVNAVML
+240 AVNAIML
-247 IGTAEFGK
+247 MSTAEYGK
-255 STIRGGSALATKD
+255 ASIRGGSALATKD

-297 HIYGASS
+297 HVYGASS
-304 DPNLVDPTK
+304 DPNLVDPAK

-345 AGPPYVGVIICFFA
+345 AGPPYVGIIICFFA
-359 FIGFGSNKNPNRW
+359 CIGFGSNKNPNRW
-372 WIGAVIVLSVLLAAG
+372 WIGAVIVLSILLAAG
-387 AYFESFNLVILKYL
+387 SYFETFNVFILEHL

-409 PSMIIIVPTLLI
+409 PSMILVIPTLLI
-421 GILAMYGM
+421 GVLAMYG
-429 SAVIKATNF
+429 INATLQANNF
-438 KSFLQE
+438 KSFIE
-444 HKIGWISL
+444 AHKIGWITL
-452 GFVFFAVMAL
+452 GFILLTILGL
-462 YFSADFKSE
+462 YFTSDFKSE

-487 QKAAFEGPARDLVNA
+487 QKAAFETPARDMVNA

-513 DLARTFMFIGA
+513 DLTRALIFIGI
-524 AFLII
+524 AFLLI
-529 YFYIKRSIQETF
+529 FLYIKQTIQHTI
-541 FIVAIGILTLVDLF
+541 FIIGIGLLTLVDLF
-555 QINVQYLKA
+555 QINVQYLKP
-564 SQYVEAAENDNAFA
+564 SQFVETTENENVFA

-587 KDKTHYRVIDISRGV
+587 KDTSNYRIIDLRRGV
-602 QNSFN
+602 QNAFN
-607 EGAILAYHHKLVGG
+607 EGAIMAYHHKLVGG

-638 YNFPNCLPTLN
+638 YQFPNCLPTLN

-671 LGNAWFVKGIEFK
+671 LGNAWFVKGIQYK

-702 AVMDEQDK
+702 AVIDEQDK
-710 IEDLAGLQVDSN
+710 LDVLSGLQVDSN
-722 ASIQLVQNKNDE
+722 AKIQLIDNQNDLIF
-734 VSYKAKTNAKQ
+734 YTAKTNAKQ

-750 EIYYKDGWKAFIDE
+750 EIYYRDGWKAYIDDQ
-764 KESPIV
+764 ESPIL

-776 RGLVVPAGDHTIKFE
+776 RGLVIPAGDHKIKFE
-791 FKPASITGAKQIA
+791 FKPASVTRAKQIA

-812 LSLITTIVFAVKNLN
+812 IALVAFIAMTIQQFI
-827 KKENTAK
+827 KKQNSAQ

>member
-1 MHMFKSLFKS
+1 MSKNIFKSL
-11 ALPHLI
+11 LPHLLAI
-17 AVAVFAIVAIVY
+17 FIFAIVAIVY

-43 ITQWKGMAQDAL
+43 VTQWKGMAQDAL
-55 NYKDQY
+55 NYKAKY
-61 GTTPLWTN
+61 GITPLWTN
-69 NMFGGMPAY
+69 SMFGGMPTF
-78 QITGIPGISFSIGIL
+78 QITGIPVSPYSIGAL
-93 DQLFTLNLPE
+93 DGIFTLYLAE
-103 PIGLFFLASICF
+103 PVGLFFLASICF
-115 YFLAQVLGFSTVI
+115 YFLAQVLGFSTLI

-146 VVGHITKMHAIAYL
+146 VVGHMTKMHAIAYL
-160 PFFIGSILLI
+160 PFFIGAILLI

-179 ICTAIATTLFVQ
+179 ICTAIATALFVQ
-191 SNHLQI
+191 ANHLQI

-202 IIVLVM
+202 IIVLAM
-208 SVFYLVQWIK
+208 SLFYLIQWIK
-218 AKDFTHIYK
+218 AKEYTHILK
-227 TIGFSLVAGLMGL
+227 TIGFSLVAGIMGL
-240 AVNAVML
+240 AVNAIML
-247 IGTAEFGK
+247 MSTAEYGK
-255 STIRGGSALATKD
+255 ASIRGGSALATKD

-304 DPNLVDPTK
+304 DPNLVDPAK

-345 AGPPYVGVIICFFA
+345 AGPPYVGIIICFLA
-359 FIGFGSNKNPNRW
+359 CIGFGSNQNPNRW
-372 WIGAVIVLSVLLAAG
+372 WIGAVIVLSILLAAG
-387 AYFESFNLVILKYL
+387 SYFETFNLFILEHL

-409 PSMIIIVPTLLI
+409 PSMIIVVPTLLI
-421 GILAMYGM
+421 GVLAMYGIH
-429 SAVIKATNF
+429 AIVKATNF
-438 KSFLQE
+438 KQFIQE
-444 HKIGWISL
+444 HKIGWITL
-452 GFVFFAVMAL
+452 GLVFFAVLAL
-462 YFSADFKSE
+462 YFTSDFKSE

-487 QKAAFEGPARDLVNA
+487 QKAAFETPARDLVNA

-513 DLARTFMFIGA
+513 DLTRALIFMGI
-524 AFLII
+524 AFLLI
-529 YFYIKRSIQETF
+529 YLYIKQTIQQTI
-541 FIVAIGILTLVDLF
+541 FIAGIGILTLVDLF
-555 QINVQYLKA
+555 QINVQYLKP
-564 SQYVEAAENDNAFA
+564 SQYVEATENENVFA
-578 LTALDNALL
+578 LTDLDKALL
-587 KDKTHYRVIDISRGV
+587 KDTSNYRIIDLRRGV
-602 QNSFN
+602 QNAFN
-607 EGAILAYHHKLVGG
+607 EGAIMAYHHKLVGG

-638 YNFPNCLPTLN
+638 YQFPNCLPTLN
-649 MMNTKYIITGNMAS
+649 MMNTKYIITGNIAS

-671 LGNAWFVKGIEFK
+671 LGNAWFVKGIDYK

-710 IEDLAGLQVDSN
+710 IDALSGLQVDTT
-722 ASIQLVQNKNDE
+722 ARIQLVDNQND
-734 VSYKAKTNAKQ
+734 VIHYTATTNAKQ

-750 EIYYKDGWKAFIDE
+750 ELYYRDGWKAYIDE
-764 KESPIV
+764 QETPIV

-776 RGLVVPAGDHTIKFE
+776 RGLVVPAGDHKIRFE
-791 FKPASITGAKQIA
+791 FKPASVTRAKQIA
-804 GVASILLW
+804 GIASILVW
-812 LSLITTIVFAVKNLN
+812 LALIAFIVVAVKQFMDKQKAAL
-827 KKENTAK
+827 

>member
-1 MHMFKSLFKS
+1 MLKTIFKS
-11 ALPHLI
+11 ALPHLLAI
-17 AVAVFAIVAIVY
+17 FVFAIVAIVY
-29 CKPALEGKVLQQSD
+29 CKPAIEGKVLQQSD
-43 ITQWKGMAQDAL
+43 VTQWKGMAQDAL
-55 NYKDQY
+55 NYKAQN

-69 NMFGGMPAY
+69 SMFGGMPTF
-78 QITGIPGISFSIGIL
+78 QITGIPVSPYSIGAL
-93 DQLFTLNLPE
+93 DGVFTLRLAE
-103 PIGLFFLASICF
+103 PVGLFFLASLCF
-115 YFLAQVLGFSTVI
+115 YFLAQVLGFSTLI

-146 VVGHITKMHAIAYL
+146 VVGHMTKMHAIAYL
-160 PFFIGSILLI
+160 PFFIGAILLI

-179 ICTAIATTLFVQ
+179 ICTAIATALFVQ
-191 SNHLQI
+191 ANHLQI

-202 IIVLVM
+202 IIVLAM
-208 SVFYLVQWIK
+208 SLYYLVIWIK
-218 AKDFTHIYK
+218 AKEYTHILK
-227 TIGFSLVAGLMGL
+227 TIGFSLIAGLMGL
-240 AVNAVML
+240 VVNAIML
-247 IGTAEFGK
+247 MSTAEYGNA
-255 STIRGGSALATKD
+255 SIRGGSALATKD

-297 HIYGASS
+297 HVYGASS
-304 DPNLVDPTK
+304 DPNLVDPAK

-345 AGPPYVGVIICFFA
+345 AGPPYVGIIICFFA
-359 FIGFGSNKNPNRW
+359 CIGFGSNKNPNRW
-372 WIGAVIVLSVLLAAG
+372 WIGAVIVLSILLAAG
-387 AYFESFNLVILKYL
+387 SYFETFNVFILEHL

-409 PSMIIIVPTLLI
+409 PSMILVIPTLLI
-421 GILAMYGM
+421 GVLAMYG
-429 SAVIKATNF
+429 INATLQANNF
-438 KSFLQE
+438 KSFIE
-444 HKIGWISL
+444 AHKIGWITL
-452 GFVFFAVMAL
+452 GFILLTILGL
-462 YFSADFKSE
+462 YFTSDFKSE

-487 QKAAFEGPARDLVNA
+487 QKAAFETPARDMVNA

-513 DLARTFMFIGA
+513 DLTRALIFIGI
-524 AFLII
+524 AFLLI
-529 YFYIKRSIQETF
+529 FLYIKQTIQQTI
-541 FIVAIGILTLVDLF
+541 FIIGIGLLTLVDLF
-555 QINVQYLKA
+555 QINVQYLKP
-564 SQYVEAAENDNAFA
+564 SQFVEATENENVFA

-587 KDKTHYRVIDISRGV
+587 KDTSNYRIIDLRRGV
-602 QNSFN
+602 QNAFN
-607 EGAILAYHHKLVGG
+607 EGAIMAYHHKLVGG

-638 YNFPNCLPTLN
+638 YQFPNCLPTLN

-671 LGNAWFVKGIEFK
+671 LGNAWFVKGIQYK

-702 AVMDEQDK
+702 AVIDEQDK
-710 IEDLAGLQVDSN
+710 VDVLSGLQVDST
-722 ASIQLVQNKNDE
+722 AKIQLIDNQNDLIF
-734 VSYKAKTNAKQ
+734 YTAKTNAKQ

-750 EIYYKDGWKAFIDE
+750 EIYYRDGWKAYIDDQ
-764 KESPIV
+764 ESPIL

-776 RGLVVPAGDHTIKFE
+776 RGLVVPAGDHKIRFE
-791 FKPASITGAKQIA
+791 FKPASVTRAKQIA

-812 LSLITTIVFAVKNLN
+812 IALIAFIAMTIQQFI
-827 KKENTAK
+827 KKQNSAQ

>member
-1 MHMFKSLFKS
+1 MFKSLFKS

-17 AVAVFAIVAIVY
+17 
-29 CKPALEGKVLQQSD
+29 
-43 ITQWKGMAQDAL
+43 
-55 NYKDQY
+55 
-61 GTTPLWTN
+61 
-69 NMFGGMPAY
+69 
-78 QITGIPGISFSIGIL
+78 ITGIPGTTFTIGML

-115 YFLAQVLGFSTVI
+115 YFLAQVLGFSTVV

-359 FIGFGSNKNPNRW
+359 FIGFGSNMNPNRW

-387 AYFESFNLVILKYL
+387 SYFESFNLMILKYL

-409 PSMIIIVPTLLI
+409 PSMIIVVPTLLI
-421 GILAMYGM
+421 GILAMYGLN
-429 SAVIKATNF
+429 ATLKATNF

-452 GFVFFAVMAL
+452 GLVFFAVIAL
-462 YFSADFKSE
+462 YFNADFKSE

-487 QKAAFEGPARDLVNA
+487 QKAAFETPARDLVNA

-513 DLARTFMFIGA
+513 DITRTFVFIGI
-524 AFLII
+524 AFLLI
-529 YFYIKRSIQETF
+529 FLYIKRSIQETV
-541 FIVAIGILTLVDLF
+541 FIIAIGILSLVDLF
-555 QINVQYLKA
+555 QINVQYLKP
-564 SQYVEAAENDNAFA
+564 SQYVEAAENENAFA

-587 KDKTHYRVIDISRGV
+587 NDKSHYRIIDLRRGV

-671 LGNAWFVKGIEFK
+671 LGNAWFVKGIEYK

-722 ASIQLVQNKNDE
+722 ASIQLVENKNDE
-734 VSYKAKTNAKQ
+734 ITYKAKTNAKQ

-750 EIYYKDGWKAFIDE
+750 EIYYKDGWKATIDD
-764 KESPIV
+764 KEAPIV

-791 FKPASITGAKQIA
+791 FKPASITSARQIA
-804 GVASILLW
+804 GIASILLW
-812 LSLITTIVFAVKNLN
+812 LSLVTMIAFAVKNMN
-827 KKENTAK
+827 KKENAAK

>member
-1 MHMFKSLFKS
+1 
-11 ALPHLI
+11 
-17 AVAVFAIVAIVY
+17 VAIFAIVAIVY

-43 ITQWKGMAQDAL
+43 ITQWKGMAQDAM
-55 NYKDQY
+55 NYNDQY

-78 QITGIPGISFSIGIL
+78 QITGIPGTSFSVGIL
-93 DQLFTLNLPE
+93 DHLFTLNLAE

-202 IIVLVM
+202 IIVLAM
-208 SVFYLVQWIK
+208 SVFYLVQWIQ
-218 AKDFTHIYK
+218 AKDFTHIFK
-227 TIGFSLVAGLMGL
+227 TVAFSLVAGLMGL

-285 MFLSE
+285 MYLSE

-304 DPNLVDPTK
+304 DPNLVDPSK

-324 PEVGQQL
+324 PEIGQQL

-345 AGPPYVGVIICFFA
+345 AGPPYVGIIICFFA
-359 FIGFGSNKNPNRW
+359 FIGFGSNANPNRW

-387 AYFESFNLVILKYL
+387 SYFESFNLMILKYL

-409 PSMIIIVPTLLI
+409 PSMIIVVPTFLI
-421 GILAMYGM
+421 GILAMYGL
-429 SAVIKATNF
+429 SAVIKASNF
-438 KSFLQE
+438 KNFLQE

-452 GFVFFAVMAL
+452 GLVFVAVMAL
-462 YFSADFKSE
+462 YFNADFKSE
-471 SEKQLMSQ
+471 SEKQLMTQ

-487 QKAAFEGPARDLVNA
+487 QKAAFETPARDLVTA

-513 DLARTFMFIGA
+513 DLTRSFIFIGIA
-524 AFLII
+524 FFLI
-529 YFYIKRSIQETF
+529 FLYIKRSIQETV
-541 FIVAIGILTLVDLF
+541 FIVGIGILSLVDLF
-555 QINVQYLKA
+555 QINVQYLKP

-587 KDKTHYRVIDISRGV
+587 KDKSHYRIIDLRRGI

-710 IEDLAGLQVDSN
+710 IADLDGIQVDSN
-722 ASIQLVQNKNDE
+722 ANIQLVQNKNDE
-734 VSYKAKTNAKQ
+734 ITYKAKTNAKQ

-750 EIYYKDGWKAFIDE
+750 EIYYKDGWKAYIDD
-764 KESPIV
+764 KETPIV
-770 KVNYVL
+770 KANYVL
-776 RGLVVPAGDHTIKFE
+776 RGLVVPAGEHTIKFE
-791 FKPASITGAKQIA
+791 FKPASITGARQIA
-804 GVASILLW
+804 SVASILLW
-812 LSLITTIVFAVKNLN
+812 LSLVTMIVFGIKNLN
-827 KKENTAK
+827 KKENPAK

>member
-1 MHMFKSLFKS
+1 MNMFKSLFKS
-11 ALPHLI
+11 ALPHFI
-17 AVAVFAIVAIVY
+17 AVAIFAIVAIVY

-43 ITQWKGMAQDAL
+43 ITQWKGMAQDAM
-55 NYKDQY
+55 NYKDQF

-93 DQLFTLNLPE
+93 DQFFTLNLPE

-218 AKDFTHIYK
+218 TKDFTHIYK
-227 TIGFSLVAGLMGL
+227 TVGFSLVAGLMGL

-304 DPNLVDPTK
+304 DPNLVDPTT

-372 WIGAVIVLSVLLAAG
+372 WIGGVIVLSVLLAAG
-387 AYFESFNLVILKYL
+387 SYFESFNLVILKYL

-409 PSMIIIVPTLLI
+409 PSMIIVVPTLLI

-438 KSFLQE
+438 KNFLQE
-444 HKIGWISL
+444 HKVGWVSL
-452 GFVFFAVMAL
+452 GLVFFAVLAL
-462 YFSADFKSE
+462 YFNADFKTE
-471 SEKQLMSQ
+471 SEKQLMTQ

-487 QKAAFEGPARDLVNA
+487 QKAAFETPARDLVNA

-513 DLARTFMFIGA
+513 DLTRTIIFIGIA
-524 AFLII
+524 FFLI
-529 YFYIKRSIQETF
+529 FLYIKRSIQETV
-541 FIVAIGILTLVDLF
+541 FIAAIGILSLVDLF
-555 QINVQYLKA
+555 QINVQYLKP

-587 KDKTHYRVIDISRGV
+587 NDKTHYRIIDLRRGV

-638 YNFPNCLPTLN
+638 YNFPNCLPTVN

-710 IEDLAGLQVDSN
+710 IADLNGLQVDSS
-722 ASIQLVQNKNDE
+722 ASIQLVENKNDE
-734 VSYKAKTNAKQ
+734 ITYKAKTTAKQ

-750 EIYYKDGWKAFIDE
+750 EIYYKDGWKAYIDD
-764 KESPIV
+764 KETPII

-776 RGLVVPAGDHTIKFE
+776 RGLVVPTGDHTIKFE

-804 GVASILLW
+804 GIASALLW
-812 LSLITTIVFAVKNLN
+812 LSLVTMIAFAFKNLN
-827 KKENTAK
+827 KKVNTAK

>member
-1 MHMFKSLFKS
+1 MNMFKSLFKS

-17 AVAVFAIVAIVY
+17 AVAIFAIVAIVY

-55 NYKDQY
+55 NYRDQN
-61 GTTPLWTN
+61 GVTPLWTN
-69 NMFGGMPAY
+69 SMFGGMPAY
-78 QITGIPGISFSIGIL
+78 QITGIPGNAYSIGML
-93 DQLFTLNLPE
+93 DQLFTLNLAE

-137 YATYNPIIV
+137 YATYNPIII

-179 ICTAIATTLFVQ
+179 VCTAIATTLFVQ
-191 SNHLQI
+191 ANHLQI

-297 HIYGASS
+297 HIYGASN

-331 QSFLQFYWGGIGFT
+331 QSFLQFYWGGIGLT
-345 AGPPYVGVIICFFA
+345 AGPPYVGIIICFFA
-359 FIGFGSNKNPNRW
+359 FIGFGSKMNPNRW
-372 WIGAVIVLSVLLAAG
+372 WIGAVIVLSVMLAAG
-387 AYFESFNLVILKYL
+387 SYFESFNLVILKYL

-409 PSMIIIVPTLLI
+409 PSMIIVVPTLLI
-421 GILAMYGM
+421 GILALYGM
-429 SAVIKATNF
+429 SAVLKASNF

-444 HKIGWISL
+444 HKIGWITL
-452 GFVFFAVMAL
+452 GLVFFAVIAL
-462 YFSADFKSE
+462 YFSSDFKSE

-513 DLARTFMFIGA
+513 DLTRAFIFIGIA
-524 AFLII
+524 FFLI
-529 YFYIKRSIQETF
+529 FLYIKRSIQEMV
-541 FIVAIGILTLVDLF
+541 FIVGIGILSLVDLF
-555 QINVQYLKA
+555 QINVQYLKP
-564 SQYVEAAENDNAFA
+564 SQYVEASENENAFA

-587 KDKTHYRVIDISRGV
+587 NDKSHYRIIDLRRGI

-663 DTIPNPDA
+663 DTVPNPDA
-671 LGNAWFVKGIEFK
+671 LGNAWFVKGIEYK

-702 AVMDEQDK
+702 AVIDEQDK
-710 IEDLAGLQVDSN
+710 IEGLSGLQVDST
-722 ASIQLVQNKNDE
+722 ASIQLVENKNDE
-734 VSYKAKTNAKQ
+734 ITYKAKTNAKQ

-750 EIYYKDGWKAFIDE
+750 EIYYKDGWKAYINDQE
-764 KESPIV
+764 TPIV

-776 RGLVVPAGDHTIKFE
+776 RGLVVPAGDHKIKFE
-791 FKPASITGAKQIA
+791 FKPTSITSAKQIA

-812 LSLITTIVFAVKNLN
+812 LSLITMIAFAVKNLN
-827 KKENTAK
+827 KKENTAN

>member
-1 MHMFKSLFKS
+1 MNMFKSLFKS

-17 AVAVFAIVAIVY
+17 AVAIFAIVAIVY

-43 ITQWKGMAQDAL
+43 ITQWKGMAQDAM
-55 NYKDQY
+55 NYNDQY

-78 QITGIPGISFSIGIL
+78 QITGIPGTSFSVGIL
-93 DQLFTLNLPE
+93 DHLFTLNLAE

-202 IIVLVM
+202 IIVLAM

-218 AKDFTHIYK
+218 AKDFTHIFK
-227 TIGFSLVAGLMGL
+227 TVAFSLVAGLMGL

-304 DPNLVDPTK
+304 DPNLVDPSK

-345 AGPPYVGVIICFFA
+345 AGPPYVGIIICFFA
-359 FIGFGSNKNPNRW
+359 FIGFGSNANPNRW

-387 AYFESFNLVILKYL
+387 SYFESFNLMILKYL

-409 PSMIIIVPTLLI
+409 PSMIIVVPTFLI
-421 GILAMYGM
+421 GILAMYGL
-429 SAVIKATNF
+429 SAVIKASNF
-438 KSFLQE
+438 KNFLQE

-452 GFVFFAVMAL
+452 GLVFVAVMAL
-462 YFSADFKSE
+462 YFNADFKSE
-471 SEKQLMSQ
+471 SEKQLMTQ

-487 QKAAFEGPARDLVNA
+487 QKAAFETPARDLVTA

-513 DLARTFMFIGA
+513 DLTRSFIFIGIA
-524 AFLII
+524 FFLI
-529 YFYIKRSIQETF
+529 FLYIKRSIQETV
-541 FIVAIGILTLVDLF
+541 FIVGIGILSLVDLF
-555 QINVQYLKA
+555 QINVQYLKP

-578 LTALDNALL
+578 LTELDNALL
-587 KDKTHYRVIDISRGV
+587 KDKSHYRIIDLRRGI

-710 IEDLAGLQVDSN
+710 IADLDGLQVDSN

-734 VSYKAKTNAKQ
+734 ITYKAKTNAKQ

-750 EIYYKDGWKAFIDE
+750 EIYYKDGWKAYIDD
-764 KESPIV
+764 KETPIV
-770 KVNYVL
+770 KANYIL
-776 RGLVVPAGDHTIKFE
+776 RGLVVPAGEHTIKFE
-791 FKPASITGAKQIA
+791 FKPASITGARQIA
-804 GVASILLW
+804 SFASILLW
-812 LSLITTIVFAVKNLN
+812 LSLVTMIVFGIKNLN
-827 KKENTAK
+827 KKENPAK

>member
-1 MHMFKSLFKS
+1 
-11 ALPHLI
+11 
-17 AVAVFAIVAIVY
+17 VAIFAIVAIVY
-29 CKPALEGKVLQQSD
+29 CKPALEGKVLQQTD
-43 ITQWKGMAQDAL
+43 ITQWKGMAQDAM

-61 GTTPLWTN
+61 GITPLWTN

-78 QITGIPGISFSIGIL
+78 QITGIPGISFSIGML

-115 YFLAQVLGFSTVI
+115 YFLAQVLGFSTVV

-304 DPNLVDPTK
+304 DPNLVDPSK

-359 FIGFGSNKNPNRW
+359 FIGFGSNMNPNRW

-387 AYFESFNLVILKYL
+387 SYFESFNLMILKYL

-409 PSMIIIVPTLLI
+409 PSMIIVVPTLLI
-421 GILAMYGM
+421 GILAMYGLN
-429 SAVIKATNF
+429 ATLKATNF

-452 GFVFFAVMAL
+452 GLVIFAMIAL
-462 YFSADFKSE
+462 YFNADFKSE

-487 QKAAFEGPARDLVNA
+487 QKAAFETPARDLVNA

-513 DLARTFMFIGA
+513 DITRTFVFIGI
-524 AFLII
+524 AFLLI
-529 YFYIKRSIQETF
+529 FLYIKRSIQETV
-541 FIVAIGILTLVDLF
+541 FIIAIGILSLVDLF
-555 QINVQYLKA
+555 QINVQYLKP
-564 SQYVEAAENDNAFA
+564 SQYVEAAENENAFA

-587 KDKTHYRVIDISRGV
+587 NDKSHYRIIDLRRGV

-671 LGNAWFVKGIEFK
+671 LGNAWFVKGIEYK

-710 IEDLAGLQVDSN
+710 IEDLAVLQVDSN
-722 ASIQLVQNKNDE
+722 ASIQLVENKNDE
-734 VSYKAKTNAKQ
+734 ITYKAKTNAKQ

-750 EIYYKDGWKAFIDE
+750 EIYYKDGWKATIDD
-764 KESPIV
+764 KEAPIV

-776 RGLVVPAGDHTIKFE
+776 RGLVIPAGDHTIKFE
-791 FKPASITGAKQIA
+791 FKPASITSARQIA
-804 GVASILLW
+804 GIASILLW
-812 LSLITTIVFAVKNLN
+812 LSLVTMIAFAVKNMN
-827 KKENTAK
+827 KKENAAK

>member
-1 MHMFKSLFKS
+1 MNMFKSLFKS

-17 AVAVFAIVAIVY
+17 AVAIFAIVAIVY

-43 ITQWKGMAQDAL
+43 ITQWKGMAQDAM
-55 NYKDQY
+55 NYKDQF

-78 QITGIPGISFSIGIL
+78 QITGIPGISFSIGTL
-93 DQLFTLNLPE
+93 DKIFTLNLPE

-208 SVFYLVQWIK
+208 SVFYLVEWIK

-240 AVNAVML
+240 AVNGVML

-304 DPNLVDPTK
+304 DPNLVDPTT

-359 FIGFGSNKNPNRW
+359 FIGLGSNKNPNRW
-372 WIGAVIVLSVLLAAG
+372 WIGGVIVLSILLAAG
-387 AYFESFNLVILKYL
+387 SYFESFNLVILKYL

-429 SAVIKATNF
+429 NAVIKATNF
-438 KSFLQE
+438 KSFLQT

-452 GFVFFAVMAL
+452 GLVFLAVLAL

-471 SEKQLMSQ
+471 SEKQLMTQ

-487 QKAAFEGPARDLVNA
+487 QKAAFETPARDLVNA

-513 DLARTFMFIGA
+513 DLTRTIIFIGI
-524 AFLII
+524 AFFFIFL
-529 YFYIKRSIQETF
+529 YIKRAIQETV
-541 FIVAIGILTLVDLF
+541 FIVAIGIISLVDLF
-555 QINVQYLKA
+555 QINVQYLKP
-564 SQYVEAAENDNAFA
+564 SQYVEALENENAFA
-578 LTALDNALL
+578 LTTLDNALL
-587 KDKTHYRVIDISRGV
+587 KDKSHYRIIDLRRGI

-638 YNFPNCLPTLN
+638 YNFPKCLPTLN
-649 MMNTKYIITGNMAS
+649 MMNTKYIITGDMAS
-663 DTIPNPDA
+663 DTIPNPGA

-710 IEDLAGLQVDSN
+710 IADIEGLQVDSS
-722 ASIQLVQNKNDE
+722 ASIQLVENKNDE
-734 VSYKAKTNAKQ
+734 ITYKAKTNAKQ

-750 EIYYKDGWKAFIDE
+750 EIYYKDGWKAYIDE
-764 KESPIV
+764 KETPII

-776 RGLVVPAGDHTIKFE
+776 RGLAVPAGDHTIKFE
-791 FKPASITGAKQIA
+791 FKPASIIGARQIA
-804 GVASILLW
+804 AIASILLW
-812 LSLITTIVFAVKNLN
+812 LTLISMIALTIKNLN
-827 KKENTAK
+827 KKENTAI